1 MVLFFASVTD
11 GLQALLRRN
20 KNLPGGNKWSDGESR
35 GIEQDA
41 RTKNWFLR
49 WRERGDDEKIHKR
62 SLKCESYSDAVSQRD
77 RKRDDL
83 KAARN
88 STHNPRALLLPLFE
102 TYMREMERVRHLR
115 PGALKCKREGV
126 AHLIADAK
134 TLGDITRDQ
143 LRDLRDDMLDT
154 DLSPVSVGIRL
165 REVKAFVRWLHF
177 EGHLTLNPWV
187 SIELPTYE
195 PKPRFL
201 TNDEL
206 ATLEQVCPRRFLPLV
221 RMAYLTGMRK
231 NEILKANWEDISW
244 IKGRAFLT
252 VEATTAKNRRSRT
265 IPLRAEVVKLLGSRG
280 KGRIF
285 AEWDVHKIRWAWECV
300 KKAAKFV
307 GRVRFP

>member
-1 MVLFFASVTD
+1 
-11 GLQALLRRN
+11 
-20 KNLPGGNKWSDGESR
+20 
-35 GIEQDA
+35 
-41 RTKNWFLR
+41 
-49 WRERGDDEKIHKR
+49 
-62 SLKCESYSDAVSQRD
+62 
-77 RKRDDL
+77 
-83 KAARN
+83 
-88 STHNPRALLLPLFE
+88 
-102 TYMREMERVRHLR
+102 
-115 PGALKCKREGV
+115 
-126 AHLIADAK
+126 
-134 TLGDITRDQ
+134 
-143 LRDLRDDMLDT
+143 MLDT

-307 GRVRFP
+307 GRVRFHDPAAYLLPAVPGRRRHDRGPHANHGAPVDRHDAGLLEFRGQV